1 LRIFNEKIKDF
12 VGAIREGRPAPIPG
26 EQIVRN
32 QAVIDGI
39 LRSAAER
46 REVTIEIPD
55 F

>member
-1 LRIFNEKIKDF
+1 LFHEKVRDF
-12 VGAIREGRPAPIPG
+12 VEAVRDGRPAPIPG

-39 LRSAAER
+39 LRFAAAK
-46 REVTIEIPD
+46 REVEVVIPT